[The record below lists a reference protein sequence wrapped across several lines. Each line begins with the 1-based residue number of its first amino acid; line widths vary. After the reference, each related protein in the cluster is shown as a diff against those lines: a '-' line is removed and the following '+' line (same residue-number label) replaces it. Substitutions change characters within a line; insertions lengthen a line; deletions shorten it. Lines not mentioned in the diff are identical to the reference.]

1 MILEKEK
8 PQNISNEDVKE
19 EENDTYVESR
29 NVTENRKGR
38 KDTSFIENWLQFYRQ
53 EESFMTFYYS
63 P

>member
-29 NVTENRKGR
+29 NVPENRKGR

-53 EESFMTFYYS
+53 EE
-63 P
+63 